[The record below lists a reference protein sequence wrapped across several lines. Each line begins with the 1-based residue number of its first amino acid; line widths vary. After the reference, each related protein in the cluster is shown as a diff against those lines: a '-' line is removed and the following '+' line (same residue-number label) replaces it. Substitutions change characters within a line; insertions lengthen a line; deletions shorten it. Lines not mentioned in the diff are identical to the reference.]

1 MLLFSRLSVYTY
13 KLYTFP
19 ILEHKCQQMLFVNK
33 PTLNIVVISQDYEI
47 PHIFYNLLL
56 ILSLFTVCRSKYF
69 LSSDLSG
76 CSVGSAVTSQA
87 VVRG

>member
-13 KLYTFP
+13 KLYNCP
-19 ILEHKCQQMLFVNK
+19 ILEHKYQQMLFVNK
-33 PTLNIVVISQDYEI
+33 PTLNICVISQDYEI
-47 PHIFYNLLL
+47 PHIYYNLLL

-76 CSVGSAVTSQA
+76 SSVGSAVTSQA